1 MWCENAATESHRRSP
16 HIARSRLDSLS
27 GNEPAR
33 PCGPHHW
40 QGSDYALRDRAA
52 AGGKLGQDMNSSLNE
67 HPWSVAGIA
76 KVRHL
81 LLIIVLVISGLACVI
96 ASIAWSGCAS
106 GAGASHE
113 NTAISYPTGPIRAA
127 APKNHSF
134 KENVLF
140 LKEAH
145 VPVSEVYASFGQ
157 PDWESKPLRLIAYRA
172 ENNQALIVAYGTD
185 DYVTRYAV
193 RKIAPT
199 DALQEVA
206 PLWLQSN

>member
-1 MWCENAATESHRRSP
+1 MRSFP
-16 HIARSRLDSLS
+16 D
-27 GNEPAR
+27 
-33 PCGPHHW
+33 
-40 QGSDYALRDRAA
+40 DR
-52 AGGKLGQDMNSSLNE
+52 
-67 HPWSVAGIA
+67 PWSKAGSA
-76 KVRHL
+76 KVRRL
-81 LLIIVLVISGLACVI
+81 LLMIVLVISGLACVV

-113 NTAISYPTGPIRAA
+113 NTAISYPIGPIRAA
-127 APKNHSF
+127 APKNRRF

-140 LKEAH
+140 LREAQ
-145 VPVSEVYASFGQ
+145 VPVSEVYASFGR

-172 ENNQALIVAYGTD
+172 ENHQVLMVAYGTN

-199 DALQEVA
+199 DSLQEVA